1 MEAQNLFRS
10 FTDSGDF
17 GDRDGGCVGGEYCL
31 RTTNFVQFLE
41 DLMFNLSTVRLKIE

>member
-1 MEAQNLFRS
+1 
-10 FTDSGDF
+10 
-17 GDRDGGCVGGEYCL
+17 L